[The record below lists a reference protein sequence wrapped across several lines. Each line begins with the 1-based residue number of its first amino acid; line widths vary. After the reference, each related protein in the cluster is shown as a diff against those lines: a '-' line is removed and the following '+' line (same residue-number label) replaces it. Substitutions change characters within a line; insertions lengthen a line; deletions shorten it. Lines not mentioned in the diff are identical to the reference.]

1 MNNLYPLRESNASV
15 VWSNVRMGSSTVSM
29 GICCKGLPD
38 SWRGLNSSDQLSK
51 SGCTRK
57 TLSPIARCPKSQSG
71 LVLQGATVMLRNL
84 SVCNLNTAKSRIT
97 AGNRTLYSTKSHK
110 TTVFFNLLWVKRC
123 KGSAENNLNCCIF
136 AYILDS
142 WQAKEFLN
150 IIYERLMKASSK
162 PQNAHQFMFM

>member
-1 MNNLYPLRESNASV
+1 M
-15 VWSNVRMGSSTVSM
+15 VWSNVRTGSFTVSM

-71 LVLQGATVMLRNL
+71 LVLQGATAMLINL
-84 SVCNLNTAKSRIT
+84 SVCSLNTANSTIT
-97 AGNRTLYSTKSHK
+97 AGNKTLYSSKSHE
-110 TTVFFNLLWVKRC
+110 TTVFLNLLWVKWC
-123 KGSAENNLNCCIF
+123 KGSVGNNLNCCIF

-142 WQAKEFLN
+142 WQANEFLN
-150 IIYERLMKASSK
+150 IIYKRFMKASSK
-162 PQNAHQFMFM
+162 PQKVHQFMFM